1 MSIRTQKLAR
11 EIAKALMTIHGEKE
25 MVVERIQLMK
35 KCSDGVER
43 NMGGR
48 NRESVIEIIEEL
60 L

>member
-11 EIAKALMTIHGEKE
+11 EIAKALMTIHGDKDV
-25 MVVERIQLMK
+25 VVERIQLMK
-35 KCSDGVER
+35 KQDNGSEK

-48 NRESVIEIIEEL
+48 CRQSVVEIIEEL